1 MDQIT
6 PGVTY
11 GLTALSLAIYAIPLV
26 IVAYLVIGQA
36 IKAPIRTWVP
46 LLVFFEVFLLLHGV
60 NELIGPDAITGLIYF
75 LAGPQAVKATKRDDE
90 MPKPR
95 RAAAKAVPIRPSG
108 VGLRWSVWNRP
119 APDTG

>member
-11 GLTALSLAIYAIPLV
+11 GLNALSLAIYAIPLV

-46 LLVFFEVFLLLHGV
+46 LLVFFRSVV
-60 NELIGPDAITGLIYF
+60 A
-75 LAGPQAVKATKRDDE
+75 A
-90 MPKPR
+90 R
-95 RAAAKAVPIRPSG
+95 RQRTDRP
-108 VGLRWSVWNRP
+108 
-119 APDTG
+119 